1 MLKYDISIL
10 CDFYYFCTDILRIV
24 GNELLAL
31 IGGLAYHNKK
41 DVCYTFS
48 SDLSKRRKFQ

>member
-1 MLKYDISIL
+1 MSQF
-10 CDFYYFCTDILRIV
+10 FYYFCTVILRIV

-31 IGGLAYHNKK
+31 IGGLPYHNKK